1 MGTADTKHVQA
12 TLKDGVLTIM
22 VPKRHTKESPQP
34 SRFEVKVE
42 STDAPVEDIEKDES
56 IRLTF
61 DFPGVKVAD
70 VKVFIDDGKLILD
83 AERKRMEGS
92 PIKFHRTMNL
102 DCRVV
107 DTDRV
112 QAFLADGVLT
122 LILCRK
128 EAEPLQTIPI
138 STGEDVT
145 DVHNESENMACE
157 E

>member
-42 STDAPVEDIEKDES
+42 STDAPVEDDS

-61 DFPGVKVAD
+61 DLPGVKVAD
-70 VKVFIDDGKLILD
+70 MKVSIDDGKLILD

-112 QAFLADGVLT
+112 QAFLSDGVLT
-122 LILCRK
+122 LILGRK